1 MPDPAD
7 KPKAAP
13 VAAPHSTRSALR
25 LAAAVAHI
33 AHVFHRG
40 PDEGVLNDV
49 QAQIMAE
56 TDSGDEDAAPVWF
69 TSPDNWRPG
78 LLTLDQAAMRA
89 EIVHRPEGFERQ

>member
-1 MPDPAD
+1 MPSPVD
-7 KPKAAP
+7 KPEAAP
-13 VAAPHSTRSALR
+13 VAAPRSTRSALR

-40 PDEGVLNDV
+40 PEEGVLSDV
-49 QAQIMAE
+49 QAQIMTE
-56 TDSGDEDAAPVWF
+56 KDISNEDAAPVWF